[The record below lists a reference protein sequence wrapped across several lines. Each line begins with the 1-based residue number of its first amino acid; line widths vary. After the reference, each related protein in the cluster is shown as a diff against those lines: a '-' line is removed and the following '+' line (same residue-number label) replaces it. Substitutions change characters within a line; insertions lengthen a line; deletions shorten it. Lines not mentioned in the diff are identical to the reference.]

1 MKKSFFIGL
10 CALMAAIMIGCNKN
24 PQNVETPDNKPATQA
39 EAACTVYVGDCGDK
53 ADWTKPMGMP
63 ARVSDDE
70 LDPYTTPESLEA
82 DCMGENQLRIIWM
95 KKDQCAPKF
104 AIQATLNE
112 RMITLSCQD
121 TAYMM
126 ADCICLFP
134 LYFDFDSL
142 AYGTYSVIA
151 GGVTHEIDFQR
162 DMQPYRYEY
171 KIFHPSEGITFLYK
185 GFFS

>member
-1 MKKSFFIGL
+1 MKTKSIFGL
-10 CALMAAIMIGCNKN
+10 CALMAATMISCSNKQEVNN
-24 PQNVETPDNKPATQA
+24 PANQQTPEQKVLPCA
-39 EAACTVYVGDCGDK
+39 VYVGDCGD
-53 ADWTKPMGMP
+53 T
-63 ARVSDDE
+63 DDE

-104 AIQATLNE
+104 AIQATLND

-171 KIFHPSEGITFLYK
+171 K
-185 GFFS
+185 

>member
-1 MKKSFFIGL
+1 MGTCNISTQNGGGL
-10 CALMAAIMIGCNKN
+10 
-24 PQNVETPDNKPATQA
+24 Q
-39 EAACTVYVGDCGDK
+39 
-53 ADWTKPMGMP
+53 
-63 ARVSDDE
+63 
-70 LDPYTTPESLEA
+70 A
-82 DCMGENQLRIIWM
+82 DCMGDNQLRIIWLR
-95 KKDQCAPKF
+95 KDQCAPKF
-104 AIQATLNE
+104 AIQATLND

-151 GGVTHEIDFQR
+151 GGVTHEIDFQP

-171 KIFHPSEGITFLYK
+171 KSVAHFPPVGRDNILIPGIF
-185 GFFS
+185 